1 MSNSSNT
8 NSIMFIK
15 KMPRNIIKFAL
26 LSLSALSFNAWSF
39 ICQPADTYGYEGY
52 DESYLYNGYYLYNV
66 RNNNYQSYSI
76 VQQEAGAVAQ
86 EFWCLYQSE
95 SEKTNHI
102 TSCEQ
107 LATDPRPVCRSLNI
121 GGFVEFVTNI
131 QPYADPLIVGDC
143 LEENL
148 CLDIPQTLLIKNYED
163 SDEQIELYTDNG
175 HVAGFFGVYS
185 NGWVD
190 FSFSGTSLDATGVEV
205 NTPYFYKPD
214 LDARG
219 IPIAG
224 RYDTLDATL
233 GVRVSNAELLKQII
247 DTSTNSYDSWKLNSD
262 VYGIEAVQP
271 AGTTEDFILPF
282 TDSKS
287 PGYAIGAFSPQ
298 ANFNEE
304 PALIKVYAR
313 AAGGYAQQ
321 SGIYD
326 MNIVLTVTA
335 HEQ

>member
-1 MSNSSNT
+1 ML
-8 NSIMFIK
+8 IVK
-15 KMPRNIIKFAL
+15 KTTLIL
-26 LSLSALSFNAWSF
+26 LSILSFNAWSF

-52 DESYLYNGYYLYNV
+52 SADTLYNGYFRYNV
-66 RNNNYQSYSI
+66 TSNNYQSYSI

-121 GGFVEFVTNI
+121 GGFVDGVTNI
-131 QPYADPLIVGDC
+131 TPYADPLIIGGCSD
-143 LEENL
+143 ENL
-148 CLDIPQTLLIKNYED
+148 CLSIPQTL
-163 SDEQIELYTDNG
+163 SVSVDETELYTDSG
-175 HVAGFFGVYS
+175 HVAGAFLISS

-190 FSFSGTSLDATGVEV
+190 FSFSGTSLDATGFEV

-214 LDARG
+214 LDAQG
-219 IPIAG
+219 NPIAD

-247 DTSTNSYDSWKLNSD
+247 DTSTPSYDSWKLNSD

-271 AGTTEDFILPF
+271 VGTTEDFILPF
-282 TDSKS
+282 SDSKS
-287 PGYAIGAFSPQ
+287 PGYAIGAFSPL

-304 PALIKVYAR
+304 PAQIRVYAR

-321 SGIYD
+321 SGIYN
-326 MNIVLTVTA
+326 MNIVLSVTA

>member
-1 MSNSSNT
+1 MSNSRISVM
-8 NSIMFIK
+8 IIK
-15 KMPRNIIKFAL
+15 KMPRNIIKIAL

-52 DESYLYNGYYLYNV
+52 STDTLYNGYYRYNV
-66 RNNNYQSYSI
+66 TTNNYQSYSI

-102 TSCEQ
+102 TSCDES
-107 LATDPRPVCRSLNI
+107 TSDPRPVCRSLNI
-121 GGFVEFVTNI
+121 AGFVDGVTNI
-131 QPYADPLIVGDC
+131 TPYADPLIIGGCSDENIC
-143 LEENL
+143 LS
-148 CLDIPQTLLIKNYED
+148 IPQTL
-163 SDEQIELYTDNG
+163 SVSVDETELYTDSG
-175 HVAGFFGVYS
+175 HVAGAFLVSS

-190 FSFSGTSLDATGVEV
+190 FSFSGDSLNATGASV
-205 NTPYFYKPD
+205 NSPYFYKAE
-214 LDARG
+214 LDAKG
-219 IPIAG
+219 DPIAD

-247 DTSTNSYDSWKLNSD
+247 DTSAPSYDSWKLNSD

-287 PGYAIGAFSPQ
+287 PGYAIGPFSPL

-304 PALIKVYAR
+304 PAQIKVYAR

-326 MNIVLTVTA
+326 MNIVLVVTA

>member
-1 MSNSSNT
+1 MNNSPISVM
-8 NSIMFIK
+8 IIK
-15 KMPRNIIKFAL
+15 KMPHNIIKIAL
-26 LSLSALSFNAWSF
+26 LSLSVLSFNAWSF

-52 DESYLYNGYYLYNV
+52 SASTLYDGYYRYNV
-66 RNNNYQSYSI
+66 TSNNYQSYSI

-102 TSCEQ
+102 TSCNVS
-107 LATDPRPVCRSLNI
+107 TSDPRPVCRSLNI
-121 GGFVEFVTNI
+121 GGFVEGVTNI
-131 QPYADPLIVGDC
+131 TPYADPLIVGGCTDGNVC
-143 LEENL
+143 LS
-148 CLDIPQTLLIKNYED
+148 IPQTLSVSVDNT
-163 SDEQIELYTDNG
+163 ELYTDNG
-175 HVAGFFGVYS
+175 HVAGAFLVNS

-190 FSFSGTSLDATGVEV
+190 FSFSGSSLDTAGVLV
-205 NTPYFYKPD
+205 NTPYFYKAE
-214 LDARG
+214 LDAKG
-219 IPIAG
+219 VQIAD

-233 GVRVSNAELLKQII
+233 GVRISNAELLKQIT
-247 DTSTNSYDSWKLNSD
+247 DTTTPSFDSWKLNSD

-282 TDSKS
+282 TDPKS
-287 PGYAIGAFSPQ
+287 PGYAIGAFSPL

-304 PALIKVYAR
+304 PAQIRVYAR

>member
-1 MSNSSNT
+1 MSNSP
-8 NSIMFIK
+8 NSIMIIK

-26 LSLSALSFNAWSF
+26 LSLSILSFNAWSF

-52 DESYLYNGYYLYNV
+52 SADTLYNGYYRYNV
-66 RNNNYQSYSI
+66 TTNNYQSYSI

-102 TSCEQ
+102 TSCDES
-107 LATDPRPVCRSLNI
+107 AADPRPVCRSLNI
-121 GGFVEFVTNI
+121 AGFVDGVTNI
-131 QPYADPLIVGDC
+131 TPYADPLIVGGCSD
-143 LEENL
+143 ENL
-148 CLDIPQTLLIKNYED
+148 CLSIPQTL
-163 SDEQIELYTDNG
+163 SVSVDETELYTDNG
-175 HVAGFFGVYS
+175 HVAGAFLVSS

-190 FSFSGTSLDATGVEV
+190 FSFSGTSLDTTGALV
-205 NTPYFYKPD
+205 NTPYFYKHE
-214 LDARG
+214 LDAKG
-219 IPIAG
+219 VQIAD

-247 DTSTNSYDSWKLNSD
+247 DTSTPSYDSWKLNSD

-271 AGTTEDFILPF
+271 VGTTEDFILPF
-282 TDSKS
+282 NDSKS
-287 PGYAIGAFSPQ
+287 PGYAIGPFSPL

-304 PALIKVYAR
+304 PAQIKVYAR

-326 MNIVLTVTA
+326 MNIVLVVTA